1 MKQDTPQIR
10 PTNIAPKLTN
20 KPAVISPRRV
30 VAVAAL
36 VGLGV
41 GIASV
46 GIMGAAFVG
55 GGIGAGAGVVAAGG
69 AGVVA
74 LGVDAGAEAAED
86 DAADPEPPVL
96 SIVMAGIGFWRIVH
110 PSTKAKKE
118 GINVSQWFDR
128 ACLKGEGGVG
138 NRTDC

>member
-30 VAVAAL
+30 FAVAAL

-74 LGVDAGAEAAED
+74 LGADAGPED

-118 GINVSQWFDR
+118 GVNGSIGHV
-128 ACLKGEGGVG
+128 
-138 NRTDC
+138 